1 MYFRQKRIQTF
12 WNMIRKS
19 KGNNGNNFED
29 IPMER
34 LECHFNEKFS
44 YDKNIENEFICDA
57 RSEVASKYDN
67 CLSCYADFTF
77 TEYMLKKYIK
87 ALKLG
92 TSPGSD
98 GILSEHLK
106 FALDT
111 NILSH
116 LCKVITIC
124 FQYSVV
130 PKSFINGLLV
140 PILKKPT
147 LDPTLA
153 KNYRPVTVSSIVSK
167 ILELYIIDECSDF
180 KFNSYQFG
188 FIKGRGTATATTF
201 VNDVISY
208 FDFKGSPLFIC
219 TLDAEGAYDGI
230 PHPILFKKAI
240 GVIPDCSRKLLHN
253 WYSNMTVQVKW
264 DRLSNPIKVSKGTRQ
279 GGLTSSFL
287 FNLFYKDMIDEL
299 ESHSGGCAV
308 DNMKLNV
315 FCYADDLLLVS
326 TSVTG
331 LQGLINCANM
341 YVTKHGLKFNPGKTK
356 CLITGKNP
364 FVSIPSWYLNEN
376 ILQICENFD
385 YLGVHIGNKG
395 NNVHVESR
403 ISSCRRAFYTL
414 QSAGLCKKG
423 LDVESAIY
431 VFKSACRSIFTY
443 GCETMYLSKANRRD
457 LDICQGKLIKC
468 IVGLSPKYRT
478 TPLLQALNIQTVAR
492 SVDFCSI
499 SLLNNVL
506 RNESGASRF
515 YLMLIQKSVNCPK
528 LLTSRVRQIC
538 NDWNFNYI
546 LSCLSQEYIFN
557 IKKVLLNNIKNGQD
571 GLVYS
576 IRQIVINDNN
586 YRMLQL
592 LLKSF

>member
-1 MYFRQKRIQTF
+1 M
-12 WNMIRKS
+12 
-19 KGNNGNNFED
+19 
-29 IPMER
+29 
-34 LECHFNEKFS
+34 
-44 YDKNIENEFICDA
+44 
-57 RSEVASKYDN
+57 
-67 CLSCYADFTF
+67 
-77 TEYMLKKYIK
+77 
-87 ALKLG
+87 
-92 TSPGSD
+92 
-98 GILSEHLK
+98 
-106 FALDT
+106 
-111 NILSH
+111 
-116 LCKVITIC
+116 
-124 FQYSVV
+124 
-130 PKSFINGLLV
+130 
-140 PILKKPT
+140 
-147 LDPTLA
+147 
-153 KNYRPVTVSSIVSK
+153 
-167 ILELYIIDECSDF
+167 
-180 KFNSYQFG
+180 
-188 FIKGRGTATATTF
+188 
-201 VNDVISY
+201 
-208 FDFKGSPLFIC
+208 FIC

-240 GVIPDCSRKLLHN
+240 GVIPDCSWKLLHN

-326 TSVTG
+326 TPVTG
-331 LQGLINCANM
+331 LQGLINCADM

-356 CLITGKNP
+356 CLITGRNP

-431 VFKSACRSIFTY
+431 VFKSACRSILTY

-468 IVGLSPKYRT
+468 FVGLSPKYRT

-538 NDWNFNYI
+538 NDWNLTTYYHVSHRN
-546 LSCLSQEYIFN
+546 IF
-557 IKKVLLNNIKNGQD
+557 LT
-571 GLVYS
+571 
-576 IRQIVINDNN
+576 
-586 YRMLQL
+586 
-592 LLKSF
+592 LKRYY

>member
-1 MYFRQKRIQTF
+1 M
-12 WNMIRKS
+12 
-19 KGNNGNNFED
+19 
-29 IPMER
+29 
-34 LECHFNEKFS
+34 
-44 YDKNIENEFICDA
+44 
-57 RSEVASKYDN
+57 
-67 CLSCYADFTF
+67 
-77 TEYMLKKYIK
+77 
-87 ALKLG
+87 
-92 TSPGSD
+92 
-98 GILSEHLK
+98 
-106 FALDT
+106 
-111 NILSH
+111 
-116 LCKVITIC
+116 
-124 FQYSVV
+124 
-130 PKSFINGLLV
+130 
-140 PILKKPT
+140 
-147 LDPTLA
+147 
-153 KNYRPVTVSSIVSK
+153 
-167 ILELYIIDECSDF
+167 
-180 KFNSYQFG
+180 
-188 FIKGRGTATATTF
+188 
-201 VNDVISY
+201 
-208 FDFKGSPLFIC
+208 FIC

-240 GVIPDCSRKLLHN
+240 GVIPDCSWKLLHN

-264 DRLSNPIKVSKGTRQ
+264 DRLNNPIKVSKGTRQ

-341 YVTKHGLKFNPGKTK
+341 YVTKHGPKFNPGKTK

-414 QSAGLCKKG
+414 QSAGLCKRG

-431 VFKSACRSIFTY
+431 VFKSACRSILTY

-571 GLVYS
+571 GLVDS
-576 IRQIVINDNN
+576 IRQLLYGNIVINDNN